1 MSERTSFRGQSV
13 VEFAVASVVVIL
25 LLVITVDFSRA
36 FSAYLTVGNMARAGA
51 QAGSINGVLGAES
64 KDDAEALIEEVA
76 YQEQSLIF
84 GGTPTVDSRLCQD
97 SSGHDLVQVRVRH
110 DFEPLFA
117 IGPISGPYPIE
128 RKVELRAQI
137 ADMRA
142 EFDGSCM

>member
-1 MSERTSFRGQSV
+1 M
-13 VEFAVASVVVIL
+13 SVVVVL

-64 KDDAEALIEEVA
+64 SEDAEELIEDVA

-84 GGTPTVDSRLCQD
+84 GGTPTVSSRLCQD
-97 SSGHDLVQVRVRH
+97 SSGHDLVQVRVSH
-110 DFEPLFA
+110 DFEPLVA
-117 IGPISGPYPIE
+117 VGPIAGPYRIE
-128 RKVELRAQI
+128 RHVELRAQL

-142 EFDGSCM
+142 EFDDSCM